1 MTTDQN
7 PDFDGCNSECRKAG
21 KHSLRWG
28 GCEQATPPEPTVS
41 MSVVYTDHDGGPSI
55 GFDTYTVPELARLI
69 EPVLGDPLKAAAAAR
84 RIVHRHDEQQAAVP
98 SAAVPPTQ
106 AALRNRI
113 RRAVCEAEGFGWDT
127 DMLEPDEY
135 GEVADA
141 VLAVLPAPVDR
152 AAVLREA
159 ADAAEDV
166 AESLRKH
173 HEFERSTGALDVM
186 TELRRLAEAPQPETQ
201 AGPVEQPPVCE
212 GFQWIGQSFATC
224 DRCGHPAWD
233 HQGED
238 VAAEGAGPFD
248 GRRTVRLWEPGEADR
263 IRAKWGAPA
272 VVAQPI
278 CKCPAELCHCDH
290 GAVVAQPGKEG

>member
-1 MTTDQN
+1 MANQTHRAVLTVTAISRPDGGNYFDQA
-7 PDFDGCNSECRKAG
+7 DFIGHVTEWVRAGLKG
-21 KHSLRWG
+21 KHAVAEVTIS
-28 GCEQATPPEPTVS
+28 EAS
-41 MSVVYTDHDGGPSI
+41 
-55 GFDTYTVPELARLI
+55 
-69 EPVLGDPLKAAAAAR
+69 AAA
-84 RIVHRHDEQQAAVP
+84 
-98 SAAVPPTQ
+98 PPTQ

-152 AAVLREA
+152 AAALAEA
-159 ADAAEDV
+159 IAAIEAEQEATDVNVAVYPRYDAKQRA
-166 AESLRKH
+166 
-173 HEFERSTGALDVM
+173 ALDSAIRV
-186 TELRRLAEAPQPETQ
+186 LRRLAEAPQPETQ

-290 GAVVAQPGKEG
+290 GAVVAQPGEEG